1 LVAIAF
7 IFTVQILQ
15 NSTKRFVSQRRLKG
29 GIAMFAMQ
37 DVHMLPVGEFAL
49 KFGES
54 PHSMQPQMVSRL
66 NIEKGQDRLRSME
79 LSNRRIDGESVEE
92 VLNLARQ
99 INDYNM

>member
-79 LSNRRIDGESVEE
+79 LSNRGIGRESVEE